1 MPIPPRRKYICKTD
15 SLVLEDAAQR
25 IILTGDIPVD
35 ELLTGVTI
43 ALLGY
48 INDCGKF
55 HVEDYCFAGDCPTVD
70 VTMSNNEP
78 DNDSDKYVLNFGKH

>member
-1 MPIPPRRKYICKTD
+1 MPIPPRKKYIYKTD
-15 SLVLEDAAQR
+15 SLVLEDEAQR
-25 IILTGDIPVD
+25 IILTGDIPVN

-55 HVEDYCFAGDCPTVD
+55 HVEDYCFAGECPTVD
-70 VTMSNNEP
+70 VTMNNGIDDRP
-78 DNDSDKYVLNFGKH
+78 DDDNDKYVLL

>member
-1 MPIPPRRKYICKTD
+1 MPIPPRRKYIYKTD

-48 INDCGKF
+48 INDSGKF
-55 HVEDYCFAGDCPTVD
+55 HVEDYCFAGDCSTVD
-70 VTMSNNEP
+70 VTMSNSINDGP
-78 DNDSDKYVLNFGKH
+78 DNDKYVLL